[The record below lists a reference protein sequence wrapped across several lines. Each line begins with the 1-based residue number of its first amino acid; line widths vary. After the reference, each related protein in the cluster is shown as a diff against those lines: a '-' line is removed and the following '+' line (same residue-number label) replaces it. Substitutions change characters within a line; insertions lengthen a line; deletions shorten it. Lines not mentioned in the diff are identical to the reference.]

1 MAQKINPLGF
11 RLGVTQN
18 DRSHWF
24 AQQRNYS
31 KDFREDQ
38 KIRTCIENYVRTHIK
53 SSSNYGGIARV
64 EISRKIDL
72 IQVKIYIGFPNL
84 LLIEGRG
91 FQGIEKLKNDVLN
104 MLDSVDRKLHIA
116 IEKVAKPY
124 RKPNILAE
132 YIALQLEKRVS

>member
-31 KDFREDQ
+31 KDLREDQ

-64 EISRKIDL
+64 EISKKIDL

-104 MLDSVDRKLHIA
+104 MLDSVD
-116 IEKVAKPY
+116 
-124 RKPNILAE
+124 
-132 YIALQLEKRVS
+132 

>member
-18 DRSHWF
+18 ERSHWF

-31 KDFREDQ
+31 KDLREDQ

-64 EISRKIDL
+64 EIRRKIDL
-72 IQVKIYIGFPNL
+72 IKVKIYIGFPNL

-91 FQGIEKLKNDVLN
+91 QGIEKIKKRCTKYARFCGPKT
-104 MLDSVDRKLHIA
+104 SHC
-116 IEKVAKPY
+116 Y
-124 RKPNILAE
+124 RKSCETL
-132 YIALQLEKRVS
+132 